1 MTGDARV
8 PAEPEIDTGD
18 ARIPAEPETSARTS
32 STVDSVNGVATPGEH
47 SVLQRLIG
55 ANTFWIGLVLVGL
68 VVVFSVLAPDSF
80 PTLFNAQTT
89 LIETSVLLILSVGMT
104 FVIITA
110 GIDLSVG
117 SVLVFS
123 AMIAGKTMEAI
134 SPNGDSTHSG
144 WGVITVGL
152 VVAVVGGAAW
162 GLANGALIAGAK
174 IPPLVV
180 TLGSFGAALGAADLL
195 NHGSNVDRVPT
206 VLNQRLGY
214 GTSFG
219 LVPNM
224 VLIAVV
230 ITLIGAW
237 LLHTTRFGRYTY
249 AIGSNAEAT
258 RRAGIGATRHLVL
271 VYLLTGTL
279 AGLAGFM
286 SLAYYG
292 STSINGHT
300 TDNLDAIAA
309 VVIGGTSL
317 FGGVGSMLGTVIG
330 VFIPQVLKKGFDII
344 HVQDYWQMIAVG
356 AVLVVVVWFDQQRR
370 RARDR
375 S

>member
-1 MTGDARV
+1 VTLPKSPQRPPESVADPEND
-8 PAEPEIDTGD
+8 PADLDE
-18 ARIPAEPETSARTS
+18 RT
-32 STVDSVNGVATPGEH
+32 VV
-47 SVLQRLIG
+47 QRMAG
-55 ANTFWIGLVLVGL
+55 ANTFWIGLVLIAL
-68 VVVFSVLAPDSF
+68 VAVFSMLAPNSF

-89 LIETSVLLILSVGMT
+89 LIETSVLLILAVGMT
-104 FVIITA
+104 FVIITG

-123 AMIAGKTMEAI
+123 AMIAGKLMETL
-134 SPNGDSTHSG
+134 SPHRDSTHAG
-144 WGVITVGL
+144 WQVIVLGL
-152 VVAVVGGAAW
+152 VVAVGSGAAW
-162 GLANGALIAGAK
+162 GLLNGALIAKARV
-174 IPPLVV
+174 PPLVV

-195 NHGSNVDRVPT
+195 NHGSDVDDVPT
-206 VLNQRLGY
+206 VLNKTLGY
-214 GTSFG
+214 GTSLG
-219 LVPNM
+219 VVPNM
-224 VLIAVV
+224 VLIAVA
-230 ITLIGAW
+230 IALIGAW
-237 LLHTTRFGRYTY
+237 LLRTTRFGRRTY
-249 AIGSNAEAT
+249 AIGSSPEAA
-258 RRAGIGATRHLVL
+258 RRAGIGVTRHLML

-292 STSINGHT
+292 STSISGHT

-330 VFIPQVLKKGFDII
+330 VFIPQILKKGFDII

-356 AVLVVVVWFDQQRR
+356 AVLVVVVWLDQKRR
-370 RARDR
+370 SARDR